1 MVNIKRYFIELGLQR
16 VAVDEYLASKF
27 WRAGY
32 AGVQLIKTPL
42 GMRVLIFAQRP
53 GMIIGRRGQNLRVLQ
68 AVFEKLF
75 GIENPQITVMEVD
88 NPDLNARV
96 VAFNIALALERGI
109 HFRRAAYIALRR
121 VMNAGAVGCEI
132 VISGKLTTERA
143 RYEKLSA
150 GKVYKSG
157 EQSLQLVDRAVA
169 HVLLK
174 PGVYGIQV
182 LITKPGT
189 PSDYVEI
196 LPPEKVRELFPEA
209 FGQAQ
214 QAPAQPVS
222 QGQAQQSS
230 T

>member
-32 AGVQLIKTPL
+32 AGVDIIRTPL
-42 GMRVLIFAQRP
+42 GTRVIIYAARP
-53 GMIIGRRGQNLRVLQ
+53 GMIIGRRGQNLRKLQ

-75 GIENPQITVMEVD
+75 NIENPQITVVEVE

-109 HFRRAAYIALRR
+109 HFRRAGYIALRR

-132 VISGKLTTERA
+132 IISGKLTSERA
-143 RYEKLSA
+143 RYEKLKA

-174 PGVYGIQV
+174 PGVYGIEV
-182 LITKPGT
+182 LITKPGIT
-189 PSDYVEI
+189 ADYVEI
-196 LPPEKVRELFPEA
+196 LPPEKVKEKFPELA
-209 FGQAQ
+209 AEQVQ
-214 QAPAQPVS
+214 QP
-222 QGQAQQSS
+222 QQVPS
-230 T
+230 

>member
-1 MVNIKRYFIELGLQR
+1 MVSIKRYFIELGLQR

-32 AGVQLIKTPL
+32 AGVDIIRTPL
-42 GMRVLIFAQRP
+42 GTRIIIYAARP
-53 GMIIGRRGQNLRVLQ
+53 AMIIGRRGQNLRKLQ

-75 GIENPQITVMEVD
+75 NIENPQITVVEVD

-121 VMNAGAVGCEI
+121 VMGAGAVGCEI
-132 VISGKLTTERA
+132 VISGKLTSARA
-143 RYEKLSA
+143 RYEKISA

-174 PGVYGIQV
+174 PGVYGIEV
-182 LITKPGT
+182 LITKPGMT
-189 PSDYVEI
+189 ADYVEI
-196 LPPEKVRELFPEA
+196 LPPEQVKAMFPHLFKE
-209 FGQAQ
+209 GGS
-214 QAPAQPVS
+214 QPVS
-222 QGQAQQSS
+222 QAQQSS
-230 T
+230 G